1 MIRCTVVFITVVLYL
16 ASLATLFAA
25 EVKNLRSGQD
35 GKRAF
40 VQYDLAGMPGE
51 KEADVAVTLEASGIR
66 YTPDK
71 LSLSGDFGKAV
82 KVGVGKRIW
91 WDLLKDMPSGFDG
104 EIGWEID
111 ATSTAGFIAAL
122 KAEEENKAKEQ
133 TIQGHKSQSDFV
145 SEGFHYYKDVVV
157 DTRTGLMWARNANIA
172 GKKMDWSDATKWVE
186 GSVFSSRLDYAGYGD
201 WRLPTQEELALL
213 AERGGSRPA
222 EWFNANGF
230 NNVQADWYWSGTEN
244 GSYRGQTELGQAGVV
259 DMASGN
265 VYSSY
270 GKNNDDYVWPVRLA
284 TAQQG
289 IIIASE
295 QTKNDQHVRE
305 EAEHQSIEKT
315 KAEQVLDTTDV
326 ALKEHLELVSKFQ
339 ETQALREKELLHIR
353 GDVVIDKRNGLMWT
367 RNGKLAPEKLSFGQ
381 AKSLIEKLNSNRYA
395 GFSNWR
401 LPNVPEFKKLYSS
414 AKIMAGESRKP
425 LEVFREI
432 FIDYQVWYYW
442 TSYVLPTG
450 GLAGNRVVA
459 FDLEDG
465 TGKYFPTDELHYVFA
480 VR

>member
-1 MIRCTVVFITVVLYL
+1 MIRCVAVFITVSLYL
-16 ASLATLFAA
+16 ASLTTLFAA
-25 EVKNLRSGQD
+25 EVINLRSGQD

-40 VQYDLAGMPGE
+40 VQYDLAGTPGE
-51 KEADVAVTLEASGIR
+51 KEADVAVILEARGIR

-71 LSLSGDFGKAV
+71 LSLTGDFGKAV

-111 ATSTAGFIAAL
+111 ATSTARFIAAL
-122 KAEEENKAKEQ
+122 KAEEEKKAKEQ
-133 TIQGHKSQSDFV
+133 TIHVHKSQSDFV

-186 GSVFSSRLDYAGYGD
+186 GSVFSSRLDYAGYRD

-244 GSYRGQTELGQAGVV
+244 GSYRGQAELGQAGVV

-270 GKNNDDYVWPVRLA
+270 GKNNDDYVWPVR
-284 TAQQG
+284 
-289 IIIASE
+289 SE
-295 QTKNDQHVRE
+295 
-305 EAEHQSIEKT
+305 
-315 KAEQVLDTTDV
+315 
-326 ALKEHLELVSKFQ
+326 
-339 ETQALREKELLHIR
+339 
-353 GDVVIDKRNGLMWT
+353 
-367 RNGKLAPEKLSFGQ
+367 
-381 AKSLIEKLNSNRYA
+381 
-395 GFSNWR
+395 
-401 LPNVPEFKKLYSS
+401 
-414 AKIMAGESRKP
+414 
-425 LEVFREI
+425 
-432 FIDYQVWYYW
+432 
-442 TSYVLPTG
+442 
-450 GLAGNRVVA
+450 
-459 FDLEDG
+459 
-465 TGKYFPTDELHYVFA
+465 
-480 VR
+480 